1 MHQINELMKV
11 NPLLNEIARGL
22 WYMDIQSLETWGVFA
37 HRILSNEKLNLPE
50 LQTEPKALINF
61 FDDKNERI
69 KADDNG
75 NLHLKKGSVA
85 VVDMIGPLVKYG
97 DWCTYGSDD
106 IYNVLTKAN
115 NDDNISAIVLN
126 IDGPGGSVSSIA
138 PFAQFGKEKRKPVV
152 VLYDQM
158 CSAHLYSAYA
168 CADYVIAANDIS
180 ATVGSI
186 GVVLSFADNRK
197 YLESKGYTFHD
208 IYPKESEH
216 KNQSFMLA
224 LEGKYDMIKEEMLS
238 PMAKKFQNDVKLYRP
253 QLKHKETGVLTG
265 KTFLANDAVELG
277 FADAIG
283 GLNFAIEKARVI
295 SKLKNNNY

>member
-1 MHQINELMKV
+1 MKI

-22 WYMDIQSLETWGVFA
+22 WFMDIQSLETWGVFA

-50 LQTEPKALINF
+50 LQSEPKALISF
-61 FDDKNERI
+61 FDDKNE
-69 KADDNG
+69 KQKPDENG
-75 NLHLKKGSVA
+75 NIRLKKDSVA
-85 VVDMIGPLVKYG
+85 VVDRIGPLVKYG
-97 DWCTYGSDD
+97 DWCTYGADD

-115 NDDNISAIVLN
+115 NDDNISAIVVN
-126 IDGPGGSVSSIA
+126 DDGPGGSVSSIA
-138 PFAQFGKEKRKPVV
+138 PFVQFGKEKRKPVV

-168 CADYVIAANDIS
+168 MADYVIAANDIS
-180 ATVGSI
+180 ATIGSI

-216 KNQSFMLA
+216 KNQAFMLA
-224 LEGKYDMIKEEMLS
+224 LEGKYDMIKDEMLS
-238 PMAKKFQNDVKLYRP
+238 PLAKKFQDDVKLFRP
-253 QLKHKETGVLTG
+253 QLKHQETGVLTG
-265 KTFLANDAVELG
+265 KTFLAKDAIDLG

-283 GLNFAIEKARVI
+283 DLKFAIEKARII
-295 SKLKNNNY
+295 SELKNNYKP